1 MVAGVFL
8 SPERCQ
14 WSVESTVGAVAGV
27 LLRRVLNSLNAKH
40 VVAGRVHL
48 LVVIKH
54 LSEYNVQR
62 RRATLVTARVPV
74 AGLAV
79 ALTAGDLCA
88 TRPHALGGQCASHPR
103 QHQLSVYPRRVVQ
116 DQVVGAD
123 HVLEVIVL
131 LPRVEVLEHLGVS
144 ESRRRLARLDGP
156 RGDAGG
162 VRLRDHARYVVGDET
177 LSAVRPD
184 HRAVVVQRHLLDRI
198 ASTAIF
204 IKSNLH
210 HICLQQGS

>member
-1 MVAGVFL
+1 M
-8 SPERCQ
+8 
-14 WSVESTVGAVAGV
+14 VGAVAGV
-27 LLRRVLNSLNAKH
+27 LLSGVLHSLNAKH
-40 VVAGRVHL
+40 VVAGRVRL

-54 LSEYNVQR
+54 LPEYNVQR
-62 RRATLVTARVPV
+62 RRATLVTARVSV
-74 AGLAV
+74 AGLTV
-79 ALTAGDLCA
+79 ALAAGDLCA
-88 TRPHALGGQCASHPR
+88 TRPHALGGEGASHPR

-156 RGDAGG
+156 GGDAGG

-177 LSAVRPD
+177 LGAVRPD
-184 HRAVVVQRHLLDRI
+184 HRAVVVQRHLPDRV
-198 ASTAIF
+198 ASTAILIESKLHKLCLYVFDIFF
-204 IKSNLH
+204 IVYKF
-210 HICLQQGS
+210 GR